1 MIIRTLQVVL
11 LCAAATGVTA
21 AQAQT
26 TYDGNGQV
34 PQQFVISG
42 KAAARIHDHISI
54 NADTAEKLSKACE
67 DIAKKNNSAVVVVV
81 VDPYGLVVHE
91 HRMDGE
97 GWIQVNAT
105 EQKARTALRTRA
117 PSHVLTNRNAL
128 DPFTNQNM
136 AGYGLTTQEG
146 GLPIIVNGQLIG
158 AIGVGGIPP
167 AERTAT
173 YGEEMCARD
182 ALEAVIGPQPP
193 LLPEV
198 AAQRNPPAARSG
210 GASSLLRLALTG
222 VAIEMRDRRRAE
234 LEFDRM
240 RGLANAAVEGL
251 LVCEG
256 DTIVTVNNSFADLI
270 GSPAECHDLCKAGTM
285 LS

>member
-1 MIIRTLQVVL
+1 MREESMRFQMSL
-11 LCAAATGVTA
+11 LCAGAALAFTA
-21 AQAQT
+21 VNAAT

-34 PQQFVISG
+34 PAQFVLTG
-42 KAAARIHDHISI
+42 KAADRLHDHTSI

-67 DIAKKNNSAVVVVV
+67 AIAKKNNSQVVVVIL
-81 VDPYGLVVHE
+81 DPQGLIVHE

-117 PSHVLTNRNAL
+117 PSHALTNRNIQ

-182 ALEAVIGPQPP
+182 ALEAVIGKQPP
-193 LLPEV
+193 LLPDL
-198 AAQRNPPAARSG
+198 AAQRNNNPG
-210 GASSLLRLALTG
+210 GA
-222 VAIEMRDRRRAE
+222 
-234 LEFDRM
+234 
-240 RGLANAAVEGL
+240 RGGGAAN
-251 LVCEG
+251 
-256 DTIVTVNNSFADLI
+256 
-270 GSPAECHDLCKAGTM
+270 P
-285 LS
+285 

>member
-1 MIIRTLQVVL
+1 MRIGSLL
-11 LCAAATGVTA
+11 LCAGAALAFSAVNA
-21 AQAQT
+21 AT

-34 PQQFVISG
+34 PPQFVLTG
-42 KAAARIHDHISI
+42 KAADRMHDHISI

-67 DIAKKNNSAVVVVV
+67 AIAKKNNSQVVVVIL
-81 VDPYGLVVHE
+81 DPQGLVVHE

-117 PSHVLTNRNAL
+117 SSRVLNNRNVQ

-182 ALEAVIGPQPP
+182 ALVEVIGPQPP
-193 LLPEV
+193 LLPDL
-198 AAQRNPPAARSG
+198 AAQRRNQGAPAG
-210 GASSLLRLALTG
+210 GAAG
-222 VAIEMRDRRRAE
+222 
-234 LEFDRM
+234 
-240 RGLANAAVEGL
+240 RGRGAPNQ
-251 LVCEG
+251 
-256 DTIVTVNNSFADLI
+256 
-270 GSPAECHDLCKAGTM
+270 
-285 LS
+285 

>member
-1 MIIRTLQVVL
+1 MTVGRLHVAL
-11 LCAAATGVTA
+11 LCAAAALTVTA
-21 AQAQT
+21 ARAAS
-26 TYDGNGQV
+26 TYDGDGQV

-42 KAAARIHDHISI
+42 KAAERLHDHISI
-54 NADTAEKLSKACE
+54 NADTAEKLAKACE
-67 DIAKKNNSAVVVVV
+67 AIARQNNSAVVVVV

-97 GWIQVNAT
+97 GWIQINAT

-117 PSHVLTNRNAL
+117 PSHVLTNRNVQ

-173 YGEEMCARD
+173 YGEEKCARD

-193 LLPEV
+193 LLPDL
-198 AAQRNPPAARSG
+198 AAQRNNNPG
-210 GASSLLRLALTG
+210 GG
-222 VAIEMRDRRRAE
+222 
-234 LEFDRM
+234 
-240 RGLANAAVEGL
+240 RGGGSAN
-251 LVCEG
+251 
-256 DTIVTVNNSFADLI
+256 
-270 GSPAECHDLCKAGTM
+270 P
-285 LS
+285 

>member
-1 MIIRTLQVVL
+1 MVRTLCLTL
-11 LCAAATGVTA
+11 LSATA
-21 AQAQT
+21 ALAFT
-26 TYDGNGQV
+26 AARAASTYDGDGQV
-34 PQQFVISG
+34 PQQFVVTG
-42 KAAARIHDHISI
+42 KAAERIHDHISI
-54 NADTAEKLSKACE
+54 NADTAEKLAKACE
-67 DIAKKNNSAVVVVV
+67 AIARKNNSAVVVVV
-81 VDPYGLVVHE
+81 LDPYGLVVHE

-97 GWIQVNAT
+97 GWIQVSAT

-117 PSHVLTNRNAL
+117 PSHVLTNRNVQ

-193 LLPEV
+193 LLPELTP
-198 AAQRNPPAARSG
+198 QRNN
-210 GASSLLRLALTG
+210 
-222 VAIEMRDRRRAE
+222 
-234 LEFDRM
+234 
-240 RGLANAAVEGL
+240 NAAPRG
-251 LVCEG
+251 
-256 DTIVTVNNSFADLI
+256 NQ
-270 GSPAECHDLCKAGTM
+270 
-285 LS
+285 

>member
-1 MIIRTLQVVL
+1 MINRSLQVAL
-11 LCAAATGVTA
+11 LCATA
-21 AQAQT
+21 ACGGTSALAQT
-26 TYDGNGQV
+26 TYQGNGEV

-42 KAAARIHDHISI
+42 KAAERIHDHISI
-54 NADTAEKLSKACE
+54 NAETAEKLSKACE
-67 DIAKKNNSAVVVVV
+67 DIARKNNSAVVVVV
-81 VDPYGLVVHE
+81 LDPYGLVVHE

-117 PSHVLTNRNAL
+117 PSHVLTNRNAQ

-167 AERTAT
+167 TERTAT

-182 ALEAVIGPQPP
+182 ALQAVIGPQPP
-193 LLPEV
+193 LLPELP
-198 AAQRNPPAARSG
+198 AQRNAPAGARG
-210 GASSLLRLALTG
+210 GA
-222 VAIEMRDRRRAE
+222 
-234 LEFDRM
+234 
-240 RGLANAAVEGL
+240 N
-251 LVCEG
+251 
-256 DTIVTVNNSFADLI
+256 
-270 GSPAECHDLCKAGTM
+270 P
-285 LS
+285 

>member
-1 MIIRTLQVVL
+1 MMPRRFPLAL
-11 LCAAATGVTA
+11 LCAAGAFAFVPAHA
-21 AQAQT
+21 AS
-26 TYDGNGQV
+26 TYDGDGQV
-34 PQQFVISG
+34 PSQFVVSG
-42 KAAARIHDHISI
+42 KAAERQHDHISI
-54 NADTAEKLSKACE
+54 NADTAEKLAKACE
-67 DIAKKNNSAVVVVV
+67 AIARKNNSAVVVVV
-81 VDPYGLVVHE
+81 LDPYGLVVHE

-117 PSHVLTNRNAL
+117 PSHVLTNRNIQ

-193 LLPEV
+193 LLPEIS
-198 AAQRNPPAARSG
+198 AQRNNNNPGARPG
-210 GASSLLRLALTG
+210 G
-222 VAIEMRDRRRAE
+222 
-234 LEFDRM
+234 
-240 RGLANAAVEGL
+240 
-251 LVCEG
+251 
-256 DTIVTVNNSFADLI
+256 
-270 GSPAECHDLCKAGTM
+270 GTNP
-285 LS
+285 

>member
-1 MIIRTLQVVL
+1 MSSYKFQVAL
-11 LCAAATGVTA
+11 LCATTAFAFMPARAA
-21 AQAQT
+21 T
-26 TYDGNGQV
+26 TYDGDGQV
-34 PQQFVISG
+34 PQQFVVSG
-42 KAAARIHDHISI
+42 KAAERQHDHISI
-54 NADTAEKLSKACE
+54 NADTAEKLAKACE
-67 DIAKKNNSAVVVVV
+67 AIARKNNSAVVVVV
-81 VDPYGLVVHE
+81 LDPYGLVVHE

-105 EQKARTALRTRA
+105 EQKARTALHTHA
-117 PSHVLTNRNAL
+117 PSHVLTNRNIQ

-193 LLPEV
+193 LLPELS
-198 AAQRNPPAARSG
+198 APRSNLPPQRGGGGTNP
-210 GASSLLRLALTG
+210 
-222 VAIEMRDRRRAE
+222 
-234 LEFDRM
+234 
-240 RGLANAAVEGL
+240 
-251 LVCEG
+251 
-256 DTIVTVNNSFADLI
+256 
-270 GSPAECHDLCKAGTM
+270 
-285 LS
+285 

>member
-1 MIIRTLQVVL
+1 VAL
-11 LCAAATGVTA
+11 LCATTA
-21 AQAQT
+21 FAFTTARSAS
-26 TYDGNGQV
+26 TYDGDGQV
-34 PQQFVISG
+34 PQQFVVSG
-42 KAAARIHDHISI
+42 KAAERQHDHISI
-54 NADTAEKLSKACE
+54 NADTAEKLAKACE
-67 DIAKKNNSAVVVVV
+67 AIARKNNSAVVVVIL
-81 VDPYGLVVHE
+81 DPYGLVVHE

-193 LLPEV
+193 LLPDL
-198 AAQRNPPAARSG
+198 AAQRNN
-210 GASSLLRLALTG
+210 
-222 VAIEMRDRRRAE
+222 
-234 LEFDRM
+234 
-240 RGLANAAVEGL
+240 NAAGQRA
-251 LVCEG
+251 G
-256 DTIVTVNNSFADLI
+256 DGANR
-270 GSPAECHDLCKAGTM
+270 
-285 LS
+285 

>member
-1 MIIRTLQVVL
+1 MRFQKILT
-11 LCAAATGVTA
+11 CAAAALAFGSA
-21 AQAQT
+21 NAQT

-34 PQQFVISG
+34 PEQFRLSG
-42 KAAARIHDHISI
+42 KAANRLHDFLSI

-67 DIAKKNNSAVVVVV
+67 DIAKKNNSQVVVVIL
-81 VDPYGLVVHE
+81 DPQGLMVHM

-97 GWIQVNAT
+97 GWIQINAT

-117 PSHVLTNRNAL
+117 PSRVLNNRNVQ

-182 ALEAVIGPQPP
+182 ALEAVIGKQPP
-193 LLPEV
+193 LLPDL
-198 AAQRNPPAARSG
+198 AAQQRANPARG
-210 GASSLLRLALTG
+210 GG
-222 VAIEMRDRRRAE
+222 
-234 LEFDRM
+234 
-240 RGLANAAVEGL
+240 RGG
-251 LVCEG
+251 
-256 DTIVTVNNSFADLI
+256 
-270 GSPAECHDLCKAGTM
+270 
-285 LS
+285 